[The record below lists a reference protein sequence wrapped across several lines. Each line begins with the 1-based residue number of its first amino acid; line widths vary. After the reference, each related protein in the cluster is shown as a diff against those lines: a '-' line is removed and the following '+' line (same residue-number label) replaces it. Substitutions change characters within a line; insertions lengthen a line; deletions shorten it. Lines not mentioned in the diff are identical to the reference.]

1 MMQWA
6 VIEFTHYT
14 DDDAMFDNFSEE
26 NWRQFSAQNLSE
38 AIDIL
43 TRYTRLTGALSLARI
58 DDSDSFYGGVFTDA
72 AVAEDYW
79 NLDDADKDT
88 ILCWCLVADYA
99 TDLNLDRVPSL
110 GE

>member
-26 NWRQFSAQNLSE
+26 NWRKFSAQNLSE

-58 DDSDSFYGGVFTDA
+58 DDSDSPYGGVFTDT
-72 AVAEDYW
+72 AVAETYW
-79 NLDDADKDT
+79 DLDDADKDS
-88 ILCWCLVADYA
+88 ILCWCLVAENA
-99 TDLNLDRVPSL
+99 TSLNLDRVPAF
-110 GE
+110 EE